1 MTASGSASTTERTRH
16 PEPERLLYG
25 DPDPMGVLRRCGRT
39 FYAASLIL
47 PPATRRRLAVLYA
60 FCRTVD
66 DCGDVAAAC
75 DGEAGLDRAA
85 RLLDEIEAGL
95 AGRAHGSPIVRRFRA
110 LAAVHGV
117 PLSLAHQLVEGVRSD
132 LGPVRV
138 ANERELVRYA
148 YRVASTVG
156 LMMCRVLGVPREG
169 DPYAVDLGIA
179 MQLTNIA
186 RDVREDARSD
196 RVYLPGE
203 WIDPGRLLAAFGAG
217 ADPADIG
224 RAVRARD
231 HALRLAERYYASA
244 EAGMRYLP
252 LSVRP
257 GIRAAARNYR
267 AIGAVIRRDPEGY
280 LMRRAATGH
289 ATKGRRT
296 LSALLAAA
304 GDALPLRPDQAHDDR
319 LHNAIGPMLPAPATA

>member
-1 MTASGSASTTERTRH
+1 MATPRTRH
-16 PEPERLLYG
+16 PEPERLLFG
-25 DPDPMGVLRRCGRT
+25 NPEPVRVLRRCGRT

-47 PPATRRRLAVLYA
+47 PPRVRARLATLYA

-66 DCGDVAAAC
+66 DCGDVAVIGGGIEHAS
-75 DGEAGLDRAA
+75 RM
-85 RLLDEIEAGL
+85 LDEIELGL
-95 AGRAHGSPIVRRFRA
+95 ADRSDRSPAVVRFRR
-110 LAAVHGV
+110 LAADHGV
-117 PLSLAHQLVEGVRSD
+117 PMTLARQLVEGVRSD

-138 ANERELVRYA
+138 ESERDLVRYA

-186 RDVREDARSD
+186 RDVREDALCD
-196 RVYLPGE
+196 RVYLPGV
-203 WIDPGRLLAAFGAG
+203 WIGPARVLAAFSDGT
-217 ADPADIG
+217 D
-224 RAVRARD
+224 RANIQRTARARD
-231 HALRLAERYYASA
+231 HALRLADRYYASA

-252 LSVRP
+252 AQVRP

-267 AIGAVIRRDPEGY
+267 AIGALIRRDPERF
-280 LMRRAATGH
+280 LFDRAVTGP
-289 ATKGRRT
+289 ATKARRT

-304 GDALPLRPDQAHDDR
+304 GDTLPPRTDQAHDDR
-319 LHNAIGPMLPAPATA
+319 LHNAIGTMLPGPATA